1 MMTSLARL
9 SGFVAAVLS
18 LAVPAV
24 GLAGPPVEPV
34 VNQRPIE
41 EFVAAQG
48 TFCVVMGS
56 NPACVLFEPPVG
68 NILGWISIQDGVRY
82 FAKIDF
88 AGLADR
94 YLGGVLGTTFEGSI
108 TERLMPDGRAEVS
121 VRLHTRNALAWV
133 SGRTPTPTGSWGPA
147 FPLLGHPAQQVE
159 AGADPALADCEFRFV
174 FVNPAMGAPM
184 PDLTQFSFDPAY
196 VGQRLFE
203 SISAQARGLTPDHAP
218 AALVLHMTGLMETYQ
233 QILERRVERYG
244 EDWVAPTTHGIWTDA
259 GWPGGVLEIKPVGA
273 GN

>member
-1 MMTSLARL
+1 
-9 SGFVAAVLS
+9 
-18 LAVPAV
+18 
-24 GLAGPPVEPV
+24 

-48 TFCVVMGS
+48 TYCVVMGT
-56 NPACVLFEPPVG
+56 NPACVLFEPPAG
-68 NILGWISIQDGVRY
+68 NVLGWISIQDGVRY
-82 FAKIDF
+82 FAKVDF

-108 TERLMPDGRAEVS
+108 TERRMPDGRAEVS
-121 VRLHTRNALAWV
+121 VRLHTRDALAWV
-133 SGRTPTPTGSWGPA
+133 SGRTQTPAGSWGPA
-147 FPLLGHPAQQVE
+147 FPLFGHPAHQVE
-159 AGADPALADCEFRFV
+159 AGADAAFADCEFRFV

-196 VGQRLFE
+196 IGQRLFE
-203 SISAQARGLTPDHAP
+203 SISARARGLTPDHAP

-233 QILERRVERYG
+233 QIVERRVERYG
-244 EDWVAPTTHGIWTDA
+244 EDWEAPSTHGIWTDA
-259 GWPGGVLEIKPVGA
+259 GWPGGVLEIKPIGT